1 MKVFEILLRA
11 TKTPCRDQQ
20 GGTIISEL
28 KMNLVKSSFFGDR
41 QQTREQQFRRSR
53 DRFFE
58 PIHNR
63 VDIEILV
70 LVPTARYAGR
80 S

>member
-20 GGTIISEL
+20 GDIISE
-28 KMNLVKSSFFGDR
+28 MNLVKSSFFGDR